1 MKNGS
6 ELALE
11 KEPHWWK
18 YLNPDFLEESK
29 VINWTSSSGET
40 SFVRNEDD
48 DDEEHISN
56 DGDKEKKRWYRPR
69 QHSELHATNLD
80 TGESWDKKIVV
91 VLHKKRQQVR
101 STKWALGQVANSL
114 QITAETSL
122 KHFKRMPEEDQ
133 RREKRYTELQWEEAR
148 KNWEHELCIA

>member
-40 SFVRNEDD
+40 SFLRNEDD

-56 DGDKEKKRWYRPR
+56 DGDKEKKR
-69 QHSELHATNLD
+69 
-80 TGESWDKKIVV
+80 
-91 VLHKKRQQVR
+91 
-101 STKWALGQVANSL
+101 
-114 QITAETSL
+114 
-122 KHFKRMPEEDQ
+122 
-133 RREKRYTELQWEEAR
+133 
-148 KNWEHELCIA
+148 